1 MAGKTFEAVPL
12 YLGTL
17 KIGTLETL
25 SLSVTSNGEQIL
37 GSDGWLGE
45 STGIVTS
52 EGTFDTV
59 VPTNDVQD
67 PAALM
72 LSLVISQAYVN
83 VGVFIGTTFYTID
96 GKITKADIK
105 STNKSGKVTGN
116 FSFRGAKPT
125 PVS

>member
-12 YLGTL
+12 YVGTL
-17 KIGTLETL
+17 KIGTLESL

-59 VPTNDVQD
+59 VATNDVQD
-67 PAALM
+67 PA
-72 LSLVISQAYVN
+72 SLFFTLVNDQVYVN
-83 VGVFIGTTFYTID
+83 VGVFIGNKFYTID
-96 GKITKADIK
+96 GKLTKADIK